1 MKGVIFVKNFKG
13 EIIIRPKEIDKH
25 TIEEIGNSIHQQLVG
40 NQDYIDNNIG
50 IGLETDEVL
59 IWFDD
64 CKKEIPDIIF

>member
-1 MKGVIFVKNFKG
+1 MKNFKG
-13 EIIIRPKEIDKH
+13 KIIIRPKEVDKH

-50 IGLETDEVL
+50 INLETNKVL

-64 CKKEIPDIIF
+64 CKEEIPDIVL